1 MSQTVMSLK
10 TDKELKEEAQK
21 VAKNLGF
28 PLGTL
33 LNAYMRQLV
42 RDKQIH
48 HSIEPEYHMS
58 SQLENDIK
66 EFEKDLESGKNIS
79 GPFGNAN
86 DLIDSLHK
94 SL

>member
-10 TDKELKEEAQK
+10 TDKELKEQAQQ
-21 VAKNLGF
+21 VAKDLGF
-28 PLGTL
+28 PLSTL

-58 SQLENDIK
+58 AKLEADIE
-66 EFEKDLESGKNIS
+66 EFEKDLESGNVS
-79 GPFGNAN
+79 GPFSNA
-86 DLIDSLHK
+86 DGLIK
-94 SL
+94 SLNRS